1 MATIKDLF
9 NKQNKDLY
17 GLKGKLFIESRG
29 FINAPRAAALLTS
42 SPSALADLIGGQ
54 IGGAL
59 GGSANRPT
67 DTIFKSDKAFLNP
80 PISLFKTQQ
89 GLKDAINP
97 NTAYFVKDTPSP
109 ASIIAKL
116 NQGGSSPAGMAAAAA
131 ASALNTFGSAKALNK
146 LRDKLKGKG
155 GEQDEYGMKWKMKA
169 DGKRIKADEKGIKF
183 TTHYKDKDGKLLPRV
198 NTKLVTGNSPFDVVN
213 HSLITALALNDNVG
227 KKQLEDITKKNEYVQ
242 TPYVLI
248 QRYGKNNDN
257 IVLPGTISGITDEAT
272 PEWSN
277 FKFVGSP
284 FQQYRY
290 TGVERSIS
298 FSVKLY
304 FTDID
309 SMGSMKR
316 TLNKLRGLVYPDE
329 EISTIS
335 YTGTTDYS
343 PLGFNGNFVYLTLNG
358 LYDNLFGFIE
368 TLSIEIDEAASWA
381 TADMNNAYD
390 GSKMKP
396 YPTVINVSIG
406 FKVINNPKIVE
417 DKENKGK
424 KLYEYNFTG
433 EPVVLESGEVKTA
446 QTVGASTTS
455 TEAAQPAASTA
466 AAAAPPVTSG
476 PPQYI
481 KDMLKRREEYQKEQ
495 QKQAEENRA
504 NGLSSDGMFPIILTP
519 RGKYKEENDR
529 RRAAASAN
537 NGFRS

>member
-9 NKQNKDLY
+9 KQQNKDLY

-29 FINAPRAAALLTS
+29 LINAPRAAALITS

-89 GLKDAINP
+89 GLKDAIDAD
-97 NTAYFVKDTPSP
+97 TAYFVKDTPSP

-146 LRDKLKGKG
+146 LKDKLKGKG

-169 DGKRIKADEKGIKF
+169 DGKRIKADSVKF
-183 TTHYKDKDGKLLPRV
+183 TSHYKDVSGKLVPRV
-198 NTKLVTGNSPFDVVN
+198 NTKLMDGKHSPFDVVN
-213 HSLITALALNDNVG
+213 HSLISAFALNDNVG
-227 KKQLEDITKKNEYVQ
+227 EEQLKDIAKKNEYVQ
-242 TPYVLI
+242 TPYVLL
-248 QRYGKNNDN
+248 QKYGKKNDN
-257 IVLPGTISGITDEAT
+257 IILPGTISGITDEAT

-277 FKFVGSP
+277 FKFIGSP

-290 TGVERSIS
+290 MGVERSIS

-304 FTDID
+304 YTNMD
-309 SMGSMKR
+309 SFVSMKR
-316 TLNKLRGLVYPDE
+316 ALNKLRGLVHPDE
-329 EISTIS
+329 EISAIT
-335 YTGTTDYS
+335 YTGNTDYS

-368 TLSIEIDEAASWA
+368 SLSIEVDDAASWA
-381 TADMNNAYD
+381 TADMESAYD
-390 GSKMKP
+390 GSKLTP

-406 FKVINNPKIVE
+406 FKVITNPKIVE
-417 DKENKGK
+417 DKKDKKK

-433 EPVVLESGEVKTA
+433 EPVITTDGEVKTA
-446 QTVGASTTS
+446 QSPGASTTS
-455 TEAAQPAASTA
+455 TEASQPAASTT
-466 AAAAPPVTSG
+466 AAAAPAPVKTSTFSNMTG
-476 PPQYI
+476 AEMQ
-481 KDMLKRREEYQKEQ
+481 KWQNEAAERR
-495 QKQAEENRA
+495 QKQIDENRA
-504 NGLSSDGMFPIILTP
+504 NGLGDDGDTFVMMP
-519 RGKYKEENDR
+519 RRKYKI
-529 RRAAASAN
+529 
-537 NGFRS
+537 

>member
-29 FINAPRAAALLTS
+29 FINAPRAAALITS

-89 GLKDAINP
+89 GLKDAIDP

-116 NQGGSSPAGMAAAAA
+116 NQGSSSPAGMAAAAA

-146 LRDKLKGKG
+146 LKDKLKGKG
-155 GEQDEYGMKWKMKA
+155 GEQDEYGMKWKMKN
-169 DGKRIKADEKGIKF
+169 DGKRIKTDDKGVKF
-183 TTHYKDKDGKLLPRV
+183 TSHYRDKAGKLLPRV
-198 NTKLVTGNSPFDVVN
+198 NTKLVNGQTPFNLVN
-213 HSLITALALNDNVG
+213 HSLITALALNDSVG
-227 KKQLEDITKKNEYVQ
+227 TEQLKDITKNNQYVQ

-248 QRYGKNNDN
+248 QRYGKSGDN

-277 FKFVGSP
+277 FKFIGSP

-290 TGVERSIS
+290 MGVERSIS

-304 FTDID
+304 FVDID

-316 TLNKLRGLVYPDE
+316 TLNKLRALVHPDE
-329 EISTIS
+329 EISVIN
-335 YTGTTDYS
+335 YEGTKDYS
-343 PLGFNGNFVYLTLNG
+343 PLGFNGNFVYLSLNG
-358 LYDNLFGFIE
+358 LYENLFGFIE
-368 TLSIEIDEAASWA
+368 SLSIEIDDAGSWA

-390 GSKMKP
+390 GSTMKP

-417 DKENKGK
+417 DKVNKGG

-433 EPVVLESGEVKTA
+433 EPVVMESGEIKTA
-446 QTVGASTTS
+446 QTPAASTTS
-455 TEAAQPAASTA
+455 TEASQPAASTA
-466 AAAAPPVTSG
+466 AAAPAPVVST
-476 PPQYI
+476 PPH
-481 KDMLKRREEYQKEQ
+481 KLADMLKAREEYQKFQ
-495 QKQAEENRA
+495 QKEIEENRA
-504 NGLSSDGMFPIILTP
+504 NGLTDDGDVIFLHP
-519 RGKYKEENDR
+519 RHKYKEENAR
-529 RRAAASAN
+529 RVAYAN
-537 NGFRS
+537 RYQ

>member
-9 NKQNKDLY
+9 KQQNKDLY

-29 FINAPRAAALLTS
+29 LINAPRAAALLTS
-42 SPSALADLIGGQ
+42 SPNALGDLIGGQ

-89 GLKDAINP
+89 GLKDAIDP
-97 NTAYFVKDTPSP
+97 NTAYFVKDTPAP

-131 ASALNTFGSAKALNK
+131 VSALNTFGSGKALNK

-155 GEQDEYGMKWKMKA
+155 AEQDEYGMKWKLKH
-169 DGKRIKADEKGIKF
+169 DGKRIKADSVKF
-183 TTHYKDKDGKLLPRV
+183 TTHYKDKDGKLLERV
-198 NTKLVTGNSPFDVVN
+198 NTKLVKGQTPFNIVN

-227 KKQLEDITKKNEYVQ
+227 KKQLEDIGKNNKYVQ
-242 TPYVLI
+242 TPFVLI

-277 FKFVGSP
+277 FKFIGSP

-290 TGVERSIS
+290 MGVERSIS

-304 FTDID
+304 FVDID

-316 TLNKLRGLVYPDE
+316 TLNKLRALVHPDE
-329 EISTIS
+329 EISVIN
-335 YTGTTDYS
+335 YENNGGYS
-343 PLGFNGNFVYLTLNG
+343 PLGFNGNFVYLSLNG
-358 LYDNLFGFIE
+358 LYENLFGFIE
-368 TLSIEIDEAASWA
+368 SLSIEIDDSASWA

-390 GSKMKP
+390 GSTMKP
-396 YPTVINVSIG
+396 YPTVIDISIG

-417 DKENKGK
+417 DKKNKDK

-433 EPVVLESGEVKTA
+433 EPVVMESGEVKTA
-446 QTVGASTTS
+446 QTPAASTT
-455 TEAAQPAASTA
+455 TAEATQPAASTA
-466 AAAAPPVTSG
+466 VAAPAPYVPTPS
-476 PPQYI
+476 QIQANEWI
-481 KDMLKRREEYQKEQ
+481 KNREKYQKQQQEQ
-495 QKQAEENRA
+495 IERNRA
-504 NGLSSDGMFPIILTP
+504 NGLTDDGDVIFLTP
-519 RGKYKEENDR
+519 RHKYKEENDR
-529 RRAAASAN
+529 RVAAANSI
-537 NGFRS
+537 S

>member
-9 NKQNKDLY
+9 RKQNKDLY
-17 GLKGKLFIESRG
+17 GLSGKLFIESRG
-29 FINAPRAAALLTS
+29 LINAPRAAALLTS
-42 SPSALADLIGGQ
+42 SPNALADLIGGQ

-67 DTIFKSDKAFLNP
+67 DTIFKSDKAILNP
-80 PISLFKTQQ
+80 PISFGKTQQ
-89 GLKDAINP
+89 GLKDAIDP

-146 LRDKLKGKG
+146 LKDKLKGKG
-155 GEQDEYGMKWKMKA
+155 AEQDEYGMKWKMKM
-169 DGKRIKADEKGIKF
+169 DGKRIKTDEKGIKF

-198 NTKLVTGNSPFDVVN
+198 NTKLVNGHTPFDIVN
-213 HSLITALALNDNVG
+213 HSLITALALNDNIGPTQLKDIG
-227 KKQLEDITKKNEYVQ
+227 KNNQYVQ

-257 IVLPGTISGITDEAT
+257 IILPGTISGITDEAT

-290 TGVERSIS
+290 MGVERSIS

-316 TLNKLRGLVYPDE
+316 TLNKLRALVHPDE
-329 EISTIS
+329 EIAVIT
-335 YTGTTDYS
+335 YENNGGYS

-358 LYDNLFGFIE
+358 LYENLFGFIE
-368 TLSIEIDEAASWA
+368 SLSIEIDDSASWA

-390 GSKMKP
+390 GSTMKP

-406 FKVINNPKIVE
+406 FKVINTPKIVE
-417 DKENKGK
+417 DKNNKDK

-433 EPVVLESGEVKTA
+433 EPTIMESGEAKTA
-446 QTVGASTTS
+446 QTPAASTTS
-455 TEAAQPAASTA
+455 TEGAQPAASTA
-466 AAAAPPVTSG
+466 AAAPAPYVPTPS
-476 PPQYI
+476 QI
-481 KDMLKRREEYQKEQ
+481 QAREFLKNREEYQKRQ
-495 QKQAEENRA
+495 QEEIERNRA
-504 NGLSSDGMFPIILTP
+504 NGLSDDGTSPIILTP
-519 RGKYKEENDR
+519 RHKYKEENAR
-529 RRAAASAN
+529 RQAAASAN
-537 NGFRS
+537 NGN